1 MKNARAN
8 GFSVCKMLI
17 ATSLTAMTALAVPAL
32 GQGLVL
38 EEVVVTATKRPSTV
52 QDIASTVNVVSGE
65 SLEDFSTLTFADLEN
80 QTAGF
85 SLGTPNARTSTI
97 AMRGVQVDPESGAE
111 STVDVYWNDMVT
123 STDVAF
129 SQLYDLERIEIL
141 RGPQGTLQG
150 RTSPGGAV
158 NIITRKPDLYEA
170 DGFVQVV
177 AGEADVLNTQVAYGA
192 PLVEGQFA
200 VRAAVVYDE
209 EDLGGID
216 NVQTGTSSNRDA
228 VSARLSAL
236 WQVSDAL
243 DATFVY
249 QYFDREYENPAGL
262 AGSDN
267 LRRGPTLDATDR
279 EGLGRT
285 DNPGD
290 FTYDLYNLSFNWD
303 ITENLQLTSVTGY
316 YTTEKNHWEQRD
328 RAGYF
333 PDPAATSTQVSY
345 TEYDDVVQELRL
357 ASSGN
362 DFWDYMLGAYYQ
374 DRQTDTIFTTNTP
387 VGIAGGP
394 PRGVTLS
401 LATDG
406 SIPVDSKQWSLF
418 TANSLYLSD
427 TLTLEFGLRYTDYER
442 SRRADLTYGGLTY
455 VAAGSNPVFVN
466 VVDAGAAARF
476 PLYAI
481 PDDYAESE
489 EDAFSG
495 SLTLRWDATDETSL
509 YASYNRGY
517 RASGVSINPDPA
529 IALFPN
535 GIEDVTYD
543 EETSDS
549 IELGFKSRF
558 LDGRASLNGAAYYQA
573 YDGYLGFVRNLQL
586 ANAETGAVVATLPG
600 GIVFNGD
607 AVVMGVEF
615 EGQVLLTESWK
626 AGGSMSYVKAEW
638 DGTRMPCN
646 DRAPGEVLGRCDVDG
661 ENVGG
666 EPEWSFSLHSEYHI
680 PVDDNE
686 LYLRGLYKHTG
697 ERDNTDAS
705 AGLGGVADEFE
716 SFDMVYLFIGLRSA
730 DRKWDLNVWAKNLLD
745 EDEVIWQRGPDQF
758 DIAVSGGSYTNQ
770 NVLRG
775 RSYGMSARYNF

>member
-1 MKNARAN
+1 MKNARASEL
-8 GFSVCKMLI
+8 SVRKMLI
-17 ATSLTAMTALAVPAL
+17 ATTLTAMTALAVPAM

-38 EEVVVTATKRPSTV
+38 EEVVVTATKRESSV
-52 QDIASTVNVVSGE
+52 QDIAGMVNVVGGE
-65 SLEDFSTLTFADLEN
+65 ALDEFSTLTFAELEN

-97 AMRGVQVDPESGAE
+97 AMRGVAVDPESGAE

-158 NIITRKPDLYEA
+158 NVITRKPDLHEA
-170 DGFVQVV
+170 DGFVQVI

-209 EDLGGID
+209 EDLGGIE

-228 VSARLSAL
+228 VSARLTAL

-267 LRRGPTLDATDR
+267 QGRGPTLVPTDR

-303 ITENLQLTSVTGY
+303 IGENLQLSSVTGY

-333 PDPAATSTQVSY
+333 PDPAATSTQLSY
-345 TEYDDVVQELRL
+345 TEFDDFVQELRL
-357 ASSGN
+357 ASLGN
-362 DFWDYMLGAYYQ
+362 DFWDYMVGAYYQ

-387 VGIAGGP
+387 LIIAGGP
-394 PRGVTLS
+394 PNGVSLS

-442 SRRADLTYGGLTY
+442 ARRADLTYGGLTY
-455 VAAGSNPVFVN
+455 IAAGSNPLWVGI
-466 VVDAGAAARF
+466 VDGGSMARF
-476 PLYAI
+476 PFYAI

-495 SLTLRWDATDETSL
+495 SLTLRWDATEDTSV
-509 YASYNRGY
+509 YAGYNRGY
-517 RASGVSINPDPA
+517 RASGVSINPDPG
-529 IALFPN
+529 IELFPN
-535 GIEDVTYD
+535 GIADVTYD

-549 IELGFKSRF
+549 IEVGFKSRF
-558 LDGRASLNGAAYYQA
+558 LDGRATLNGAVYYQE

-586 ANAETGAVVATLPG
+586 ANAATGAVVATLPG

-615 EGQVLLTESWK
+615 EGQALLTESWK
-626 AGGSMSYVKAEW
+626 AGGSLSYLKAEW
-638 DGTRMPCN
+638 DGTQAPCN
-646 DRAPGEVLGRCDVDG
+646 DREPGEVLGRCDVDG
-661 ENVGG
+661 ENIGG

-716 SFDMVYLFIGLRSA
+716 SFDMVYLFLGLRSA
-730 DRKWDLNVWAKNLLD
+730 DRKWDLNVWVKNLLD

-758 DIAVSGGSYTNQ
+758 DIANSGGSYTNQ
-770 NVLRG
+770 NVLRE